1 MRAVFSLKSYMLN
14 GNLELAC
21 TLQESAEWG
30 RGGGD

>member
-1 MRAVFSLKSYMLN
+1 MRAVFSLSYMLN
-14 GNLELAC
+14 GNLELVC